1 MLLELNIKNYK
12 SFKDRASLDM
22 TAAEDVH
29 EHESFVFDRGNT
41 RVLPVAAV
49 YGANASGKS
58 NFFAAVSAMKNEI
71 IGFYKPDTVHQ
82 DIKGFIFN
90 KELVEKPSEFEISVL
105 IEDTEYRYGFSRDQ
119 NKIFDEWLFEKKYL
133 SNDRLDMMT
142 EENCVYYRNCKEGSL
157 RSEISDI
164 TEVEEFEYVN
174 SMISEKELIITSLGK
189 REKSKYKNIFEW
201 FNNKAYV
208 FDYSN
213 ADTELATKKLST
225 DVLKVNSEFLEKF
238 KFIMNMFDDSIKGIN
253 IKEELDRNL
262 NKVNRVYTEH
272 KLDDG
277 TNIELPLESESAGTQ
292 KLYSILT
299 LILGSFQFG
308 GTMFLDEFDAKL
320 HPLIIRYIINMYHD
334 KSINN
339 GGQLIIASHN
349 IVCLDRRDL
358 RRDEIWF
365 VEKNDQRSELYS
377 LYDFNIEDNE
387 ESAEMDFGKS
397 YIMGRFGA
405 VPFKEEIN
413 GQ

>member
-29 EHESFVFDRGNT
+29 EHESFVFSMGGYIKA
-41 RVLPVAAV
+41 LPVAAV

-58 NFFAAVSAMKNEI
+58 NFFAAVNAMRSEI
-71 IGFYKPDTVHQ
+71 MGYFKPDIVHQ
-82 DIKGFIFN
+82 NIKGFVFN
-90 KELVEKPSEFEISVL
+90 KESANEPTEFEVSIL
-105 IEDTEYRYGFSRDQ
+105 LGNTEYRYGFSRDQ
-119 NKIFDEWLFEKKYL
+119 NKIFDEWLFEKDSLNIKA
-133 SNDRLDMMT
+133 
-142 EENCVYYRNCKEGSL
+142 EEKCVYYRNCVDRSL
-157 RSEISDI
+157 RSEISNESEIDEI
-164 TEVEEFEYVN
+164 EYVN
-174 SMISEKELIITSLGK
+174 SMISERELVITSLGK
-189 REKSKYKNIFEW
+189 REKSKYTEVFNWFSMGIFAIDYSDETYENVSKNTITKMLKENQYFLENLKNIIRM
-201 FNNKAYV
+201 
-208 FDYSN
+208 FDNSIRN
-213 ADTELATKKLST
+213 IKIKTEL
-225 DVLKVNSEFLEKF
+225 DH
-238 KFIMNMFDDSIKGIN
+238 
-253 IKEELDRNL
+253 NL
-262 NKVNRVYTEH
+262 NEINRVYTEH

-277 TNIELPLESESAGTQ
+277 SKIKLPLESESAGTQ
-292 KLYSILT
+292 KLYSLLT
-299 LILGSFQFG
+299 LILTSLKR
-308 GTMFLDEFDAKL
+308 GTAMFIDEFDAKL

-377 LYDFNIEDNE
+377 LYDFKTEDSE
-387 ESAEMDFGKS
+387 QASDLDFGKS

-405 VPFKEEIN
+405 VPFKEEAN

>member
-58 NFFAAVSAMKNEI
+58 NFFAAVSAMRNEVM
-71 IGFYKPDTVHQ
+71 GYFKPDIVHQ
-82 DIKGFIFN
+82 NIKGFVFN
-90 KELVEKPSEFEISVL
+90 TESANEPTEFEISIL
-105 IEDTEYRYGFSRDQ
+105 LGSTEYRYGFSRDQ
-119 NKIFDEWLFEKKYL
+119 NKIFDEWLFEKDSLNLKA
-133 SNDRLDMMT
+133 
-142 EENCVYYRNCKEGSL
+142 EEKCVYYRNCEDNSL
-157 RSEISDI
+157 RCEISNKSETDEI
-164 TEVEEFEYVN
+164 QYVN
-174 SMISEKELIITSLGK
+174 SMISGRELIITSLGK
-189 REKSKYKNIFEW
+189 REKSKYIEVFNWFSIGMFAIDYSDETDENVSKNTITKMLKENQYFLEDLKNI
-201 FNNKAYV
+201 
-208 FDYSN
+208 
-213 ADTELATKKLST
+213 
-225 DVLKVNSEFLEKF
+225 
-238 KFIMNMFDDSIKGIN
+238 IRMFDNSIIN
-253 IKEELDRNL
+253 IKIKTELDHNL
-262 NKVNRVYTEH
+262 NEINRVYTEH

-277 TNIELPLESESAGTQ
+277 SKIKLPLESESAGTQ
-292 KLYSILT
+292 KLYSLLT
-299 LILGSFQFG
+299 LILTSLKC
-308 GTMFLDEFDAKL
+308 GTVMFIDEFDAKL